1 MAEEM
6 KRAKTSQ
13 KKGKE
18 KCKSSVES
26 TLKELKL
33 RIEKLESKRQ
43 MNLSILFV
51 TLASVIMAMA
61 IAFSFIVLSNRSESL
76 EKTESKEIE
85 ELFYKTY
92 DIGNQVDIESSNDE
106 ITYETDEAFLDK
118 LFPTDGFLYKP
129 KRDDV
134 FFYLDVKC
142 TKRLKNVKLSSICLG
157 TFAAVTVY
165 YDNELTYAYRMSNKK
180 ICYSKQN
187 IGIND
192 CIKCN

>member
-18 KCKSSVES
+18 KCKSSEES
-26 TLKELKL
+26 SSKDLALIIGKRLKIVRNYAYVNMLVVILVVVGLLLSKL
-33 RIEKLESKRQ
+33 L
-43 MNLSILFV
+43 
-51 TLASVIMAMA
+51 
-61 IAFSFIVLSNRSESL
+61 LSNRS
-76 EKTESKEIE
+76 ESKEIE

-106 ITYETDEAFLDK
+106 IIYETDEAFLDK

-142 TKRLKNVKLSSICLG
+142 TKRLKNVKLSSICSG
-157 TFAAVTVY
+157 TYATVTVY

>member
-6 KRAKTSQ
+6 KKAETLQ
-13 KKGKE
+13 GKE
-18 KCKSSVES
+18 KEECKSPEENSS
-26 TLKELKL
+26 KDLALIIGKRLKMVCNYVYVNIIVVILACAVVVGVWL
-33 RIEKLESKRQ
+33 ANRLERKK
-43 MNLSILFV
+43 F
-51 TLASVIMAMA
+51 
-61 IAFSFIVLSNRSESL
+61 
-76 EKTESKEIE
+76 TERIE

-92 DIGNQVDIESSNDE
+92 DIGNQVDIKSSNDE
-106 ITYETDEAFLDK
+106 TIYETDEAFLDK

-142 TKRLKNVKLSSICLG
+142 TKRLKNVKLISICSG
-157 TFAAVTVY
+157 AYDAVSVY
-165 YDNELTYAYRMSNKK
+165 YDNELTYVYRMSNKK

-187 IGIND
+187 ICIKD

>member
-18 KCKSSVES
+18 KCKSSEES
-26 TLKELKL
+26 SSKDLALIIGKRLKIVRNYVYVNMLVVILVVVGLLLYKL
-33 RIEKLESKRQ
+33 L
-43 MNLSILFV
+43 
-51 TLASVIMAMA
+51 
-61 IAFSFIVLSNRSESL
+61 LSNRSESL

-142 TKRLKNVKLSSICLG
+142 TKRLKNVKLSSICSG
-157 TFAAVTVY
+157 TYATVTVY

-187 IGIND
+187 ISIND